1 MPVPRTESVKSLSDL
16 SILHTHLP
24 TTGILP
30 IPHTLACSHNLYS
43 IHSTHSH
50 AYNLYPFH
58 TLLPSH
64 NLYSIH
70 STLSYTQ
77 FLSIS
82 HTHLHTIR
90 IHFTHSPTNSLYSIR
105 STRSHA
111 YNLYPFHTH
120 TPAHNLYSIHP
131 THSHNLFGIPG
142 RSMGSVS
149 LSREAFVHTHKLYR
163 ILSRKFIRVIYN
175 NMANH
180 YKDLSKHTHT
190 RTLSLSHTHTTY
202 TESLSISG
210 S

>member
-1 MPVPRTESVKSLSDL
+1 MPVPRTECVKSLSDL

-70 STLSYTQ
+70 STLAYTQ

-90 IHFTHSPTNSLYSIR
+90 IYFTHSPTNSLYSIR

-120 TPAHNLYSIHP
+120 THLHTICTLSIPHIHIICLEFLAEVWVAYHYQGKHSCTP
-131 THSHNLFGIPG
+131 TNCTESFVG
-142 RSMGSVS
+142 S
-149 LSREAFVHTHKLYR
+149 LSE
-163 ILSRKFIRVIYN
+163 
-175 NMANH
+175 
-180 YKDLSKHTHT
+180 
-190 RTLSLSHTHTTY
+190 
-202 TESLSISG
+202 
-210 S
+210 